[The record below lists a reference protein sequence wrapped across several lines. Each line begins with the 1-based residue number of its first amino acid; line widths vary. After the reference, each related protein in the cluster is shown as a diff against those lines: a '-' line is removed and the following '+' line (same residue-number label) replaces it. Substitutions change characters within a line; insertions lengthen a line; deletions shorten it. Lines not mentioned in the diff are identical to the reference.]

1 MAATGSGKKAE
12 QEQQQE
18 EKEEEEK
25 EEEKKEEEKGTAG
38 EETERGE
45 VQLRAQLARL
55 QADNDQLR
63 RQVQL
68 LQQSS
73 DLLIPDPVKD
83 GPFLHVLYMDG
94 TRSTYCQAELEGIL
108 LQLMQQSGGER
119 DPIPSQPSSVVLGNR
134 TKGKDTGACIK
145 VVSNVRYY
153 RSFCL
158 DSIGRP
164 LLRGNPAI
172 TEGWNIPQY
181 QTIFKQI
188 LSNEIS
194 EGQAKPQRPKGICFN
209 CGSEDHI
216 VRTCPQK
223 RDLAG
228 INLRRR
234 QFESFSN
241 SPKSRN
247 PQRYHNEQEERF
259 AHFKP
264 GVISEGL
271 RLALAVAPGQLPPYI
286 YRMRQLD
293 YPPGWLRESCQ
304 EGSGITIHGDLSDGE
319 IDELEEAEIEKQKRK
334 AFNPTKL
341 ISYPGFNVPLP
352 PNTLDD
358 WRTFNSCPMQ
368 PQQLKEAMILRLK
381 EASKK
386 VKRTAPAEQG
396 AHTTKKRRSRASDG
410 VTFDNSD
417 METDSEP
424 TSREAPAWPPLPA
437 SPGFRAP
444 LPPSTPTVPRSSTG
458 GPGGSPTAPPLPP
471 DVTPPPLPKDTPPPS
486 PATPGVR
493 SRVEAGAPEEE
504 EEEEKEEE
512 EALSLE
518 DLEEQQRLIQ
528 AALEQSEGAAEGA
541 NDAGDVKPGGV
552 HPAAPSRPWRAPAGV
567 RRSPRVKVEREG
579 GPSVPCERR
588 EAPRGRSPSA
598 ADAEPSAEPS
608 PESPGEPSEEPS
620 PGSPAVAGG
629 EGGGGLPGSVGN
641 PPKAPALDEEMAMV
655 FDVADDDDEAE
666 EKAEAAGSDDEA
678 EAVPWRVK
686 NAQRGVPD
694 SSKFAAGITD
704 FSHHLEESGQPTG
717 LYARLRSVLQ
727 RAPRKAAKKP

>member
-1 MAATGSGKKAE
+1 MAASGSGKMNAE
-12 QEQQQE
+12 QQQQE
-18 EKEEEEK
+18 EDEK
-25 EEEKKEEEKGTAG
+25 KGTAS

-94 TRSTYCQAELEGIL
+94 ARSTHCQAELEGIL
-108 LQLMQQSGGER
+108 LQLMHQSGGER
-119 DPIPSQPSSVVLGNR
+119 DPIPSQPSSVVLGKR
-134 TKGKDTGACIK
+134 TKGKDADACIK

-194 EGQAKPQRPKGICFN
+194 EGQAKPQRPKGMCFN

-216 VRTCPQK
+216 MRTCPQK

-319 IDELEEAEIEKQKRK
+319 IDESEEAEIEKQKRK

-352 PNTLDD
+352 ANTLDD

-368 PQQLKEAMILRLK
+368 PQQLKEAMIRRLK

-386 VKRTAPAEQG
+386 QVKRTAPAEQG
-396 AHTTKKRRSRASDG
+396 SHTTKKQRSRASDD

-417 METDSEP
+417 MDTDSEL

-444 LPPSTPTVPRSSTG
+444 LPPATPPVPRGTG
-458 GPGGSPTAPPLPP
+458 GHGGSPMAPPPPPP

-486 PATPGVR
+486 PATPDAR
-493 SRVEAGAPEEE
+493 SRVEAGAPEQEE
-504 EEEEKEEE
+504 EEQEE

-528 AALEQSEGAAEGA
+528 AALEQSEGTAE
-541 NDAGDVKPGGV
+541 PGGV
-552 HPAAPSRPWRAPAGV
+552 HPAAPSAPAAPAERDEPAGV
-567 RRSPRVKVEREG
+567 RRSPRIKVEREG
-579 GPSVPCERR
+579 GPSVRPERR
-588 EAPRGRSPSA
+588 RAPRGRSPSA
-598 ADAEPSAEPS
+598 AEAEPS
-608 PESPGEPSEEPS
+608 PEPSMGEQLAETPGETPEESS
-620 PGSPAVAGG
+620 PMVVGG
-629 EGGGGLPGSVGN
+629 EGGGGGVPSSAGD
-641 PPKAPALDEEMAMV
+641 PPKAPALDEEMEEMV
-655 FDVADDDDEAE
+655 FDIADDDDEAE
-666 EKAEAAGSDDEA
+666 EEKARGGGGSGGDDDDEA

-686 NAQRGVPD
+686 NAQRSVPD

-704 FSHHLEESGQPTG
+704 FTHHLEESGQPTG